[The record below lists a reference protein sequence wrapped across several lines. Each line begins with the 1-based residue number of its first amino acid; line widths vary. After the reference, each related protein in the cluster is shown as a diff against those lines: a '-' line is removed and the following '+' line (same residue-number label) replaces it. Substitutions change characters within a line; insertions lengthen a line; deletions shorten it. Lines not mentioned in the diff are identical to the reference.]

1 MSKELALA
9 KEPDV
14 KAVSIIGEEK
24 SGGWS
29 RGGILEEDLKE
40 RIRQQ
45 KHNRLTLKPWEGC
58 SDFPERTYEEA
69 LIPLTDLY
77 RLAPPE
83 D

>member
-1 MSKELALA
+1 MA
-9 KEPDV
+9 KEQISVRELDI
-14 KAVSIIGEEK
+14 KGVSIIGEEEN
-24 SGGWS
+24 GRWS
-29 RGGILEEDLKE
+29 RGGILEEDLKK